1 MRNVVTLSL
10 PELENMILEHHS
22 RTGQWPTRRELKVEK
37 TLRHLKV
44 VFPELIQRLGGPAAK
59 VTTKQ
64 RGVTQRQIELL
75 QHLPEI
81 ERAMLTAYFSGAKQ
95 QEIAE
100 RYSMTQPGVSYR
112 LGRALERL
120 RFLENYPFLSGDAI
134 ESSLTSFGL
143 SPDESKV
150 LAIICTT
157 TCQSSA
163 AKALNW
169 SQGKVRHHHWK
180 AIETLKSYLTTVQ
193 TAPADSVVTA
203 ALEPL
208 ESTLQLVL
216 KSLEMVR
223 DNPAILHEYPSFAGR
238 KQ

>member
-10 PELENMILEHHS
+10 PELETLILEHHN
-22 RTGQWPTRRELKVEK
+22 RTGEWPTRRELKVEK
-37 TLRHLKV
+37 TLRTLKV

-64 RGVTQRQIELL
+64 RGVTDQQRELL
-75 QHLPEI
+75 QHLPDI
-81 ERAMLTAYFSGAKQ
+81 ERSMLTAYFSGAKQ

-100 RYSMTQPGVSYR
+100 KYNMTQPGVSYR

-120 RFLENYPFLSGDAI
+120 RFLEFYPFLSESVI
-134 ESSLTSFGL
+134 ETALVEFGFNT
-143 SPDESKV
+143 EEAKV
-150 LAIICTT
+150 LSIICGT

-163 AKALNW
+163 AKALKW

-180 AIETLKSYLTTVQ
+180 AIDRLKSHLTQLHVASEH
-193 TAPADSVVTA
+193 TAGGVDIPK
-203 ALEPL
+203 
-208 ESTLQLVL
+208 TLSDILL
-216 KSLEMVR
+216 SLELVR